1 MRAYHACPCACLSYH
16 AQYWLQYI
24 CARRYAYSI
33 SLTNT
38 HTHWYTYTHIHT
50 YTYTQ
55 RVCIHTTRMSM
66 RGLSCIH
73 HLTRLPISP
82 KASRFYEGQTANLT
96 AVWRVKGHIGWK
108 FFYETIFG
116 WQNPGPMC
124 VPEFGNVHFILRFY
138 GDSSTGRGST
148 KTREKLAKM
157 LSSKVWSRWKVGR
170 FYLLNQTERWISQP
184 FFARP
189 QSPLDDFRT
198 TFWEREREKEIMLF
212 IGKPI
217 GRSIMISFEIFIKL
231 LMFDSSRATCVL
243 LRGQNQILVPSGW
256 GKARKNLKIFVEILS
271 AVASNRSRA
280 QAKDLRKLH

>member
-96 AVWRVKGHIGWK
+96 AVWRVKGHIGLKKFLWNNFRMAKSWSHVCSRIWK
-108 FFYETIFG
+108 CSFHSAVLWGFEHRKGVYQNLGKTSKNVKLESLVTMEG
-116 WQNPGPMC
+116 W
-124 VPEFGNVHFILRFY
+124 
-138 GDSSTGRGST
+138 
-148 KTREKLAKM
+148 
-157 LSSKVWSRWKVGR
+157 
-170 FYLLNQTERWISQP
+170 
-184 FFARP
+184 
-189 QSPLDDFRT
+189 
-198 TFWEREREKEIMLF
+198 
-212 IGKPI
+212 
-217 GRSIMISFEIFIKL
+217 
-231 LMFDSSRATCVL
+231 
-243 LRGQNQILVPSGW
+243 
-256 GKARKNLKIFVEILS
+256 EILPVKSNWTMNIS
-271 AVASNRSRA
+271 AIFC
-280 QAKDLRKLH
+280 QTAKSSGRL